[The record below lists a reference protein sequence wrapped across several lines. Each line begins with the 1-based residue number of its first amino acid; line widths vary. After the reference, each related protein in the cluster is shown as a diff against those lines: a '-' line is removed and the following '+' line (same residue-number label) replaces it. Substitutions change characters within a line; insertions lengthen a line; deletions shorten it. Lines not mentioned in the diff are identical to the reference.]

1 LPTLRASCDHTG
13 PPWEPFDLPVVVAS
27 TSRPPTSVRD
37 AFPES
42 VKRSTVAIKVL
53 TSWGRARFRHV
64 TGPMRRPFGASPLT
78 AAISAVVDFCI
89 RRPLWI
95 VGWAMALAAVSGIYA
110 AEHFAIKT
118 DIHELISHDL
128 PWAKRALQ
136 YIKAFPQFGII
147 IVIDAPT
154 PELAEQASTELTQ
167 ALLAH
172 RERFLA
178 VSHPGSGKFFEQN
191 GLLFL
196 PTDDVARFANGVR
209 QAAPLIGTLGEDPSL
224 RGILAAMSMV
234 FIGVKRGIIE
244 FDDMARPL
252 TMAANTLEAV
262 AAHQPASFSWQ
273 ALAGGR
279 PAMPDDRRRFL
290 QVEPVLDFAEL
301 QPGRRATELISQ
313 LAADLKLGDRQ
324 ITTRQTGQIPIDD
337 DQFGTLKQ
345 SAILNIAVSV
355 LGVFVILWLAL
366 RSLRIIAAV
375 VVSLA
380 IGLAVS
386 TAVGLILVGAL
397 NVISVAFFVLFIGLG
412 VDFGLQFSVRYRAER
427 HDHPDLRTA
436 LLSAARKAAT
446 PLALASVATAVGFC
460 SFLPTDYRGL
470 AELGEIAGVGMLIAF
485 ATSITVLPA
494 LLALI
499 KPPREPYPIGF
510 AGLAPVD
517 RFLEQHRVPVV
528 IGTILV
534 TGFASPLLLHLR
546 FDFDPMHLRNSTAE
560 SVATYY
566 ELRKDPSTGANAI
579 DIVANNLDAANATA
593 QRISGLPEVAQVR
606 TLSTFIPD
614 NQNAKLKL
622 IGDAAAALD
631 GALNPGEMISPP
643 TDRDGVNA
651 LLAAADALTKAAGD
665 RYGPG
670 PDAARRLSGLLSKL
684 AKSSAADRERVERA
698 FAEPLRFSLD
708 LLRVSLKPE
717 RISPETI
724 PDEIARDW
732 IAPDGRARVEVLPN
746 GDPDDTQTVRNFV
759 KAVLAAEP
767 DASGPAVE
775 LFAAGN
781 TVVRCF
787 IEAGV
792 FALGVIAIL
801 LLIALRRIGDVLLTL
816 VPLVIAG
823 VVTLELC
830 VVLGIALNF
839 ANIIA
844 LPLLLGIGVA
854 FKIYYILAWRAGR
867 TSLLQSSLTRAVVFS
882 AMTTA
887 TAFGSLWLSSDPG
900 TSSMGKLM
908 ALALTCTMAAAVLFQ
923 PALMGPPR
931 GSKS

>member
-1 LPTLRASCDHTG
+1 
-13 PPWEPFDLPVVVAS
+13 
-27 TSRPPTSVRD
+27 
-37 AFPES
+37 

-64 TGPMRRPFGASPLT
+64 AKPARWPFGASPLT
-78 AAISAVVDFCI
+78 SAISAVVDFCI
-89 RRPLWI
+89 GRPLWI
-95 VGWAMALAAVSGIYA
+95 LGWAIAVATASGIYA

-118 DIHELISHDL
+118 DIHELVSHDL
-128 PWAKRALQ
+128 PWAKRSLQ
-136 YIKAFPQFGII
+136 YMKAFPQFGII
-147 IVIDAPT
+147 VVIDAPT
-154 PELAEQASTELTQ
+154 PELAEHASTELTR

-172 RERFLA
+172 PERFLA

-196 PTDDVARFANGVR
+196 PTADVARLTNALR
-209 QAAPLIGTLGEDPSL
+209 QADPLIGTLAEDPSL

-234 FIGVKRGIIE
+234 FIGVKRGLVE

-252 TMAANTLEAV
+252 TTAADMLEAV
-262 AAHQPASFSWQ
+262 AANRPASFSWQ
-273 ALAGGR
+273 ALASGR
-279 PAMPDDRRRFL
+279 AATPDDRRRFL

-301 QPGRRATELISQ
+301 RPGRRATELISR
-313 LAADLKLGDRQ
+313 LAADLKLGDQQ
-324 ITTRQTGQIPIDD
+324 ITIRQTGRIPIDD
-337 DQFGTLKQ
+337 DHFGTLKQ
-345 SAILNIAVSV
+345 SAVLNIAVSV
-355 LGVFVILWLAL
+355 LGVFVILWWAL

-375 VVSLA
+375 AASLA
-380 IGLAVS
+380 VGLAVS
-386 TAVGLILVGAL
+386 TAAGLVVVGAL
-397 NVISVAFFVLFIGLG
+397 NVISMAFFVLFIGLG

-436 LLSAARKAAT
+436 LLSAARKAGT
-446 PLALASVATAVGFC
+446 PLALAAVATAVGFC

-470 AELGEIAGVGMLIAF
+470 AELGEIAGIGMLIAF

-494 LLALI
+494 LLAVV
-499 KPPREPYPIGF
+499 KPPREPHSIGF
-510 AGLAPVD
+510 AVLAPVD
-517 RFLEQHRVPVV
+517 RFLDRHRVPVV

-534 TGFASPLLLHLR
+534 VGCASPLLSQLR
-546 FDFDPMHLRNSTAE
+546 FDFDPMHLRNATVE

-579 DIVANNLDAANATA
+579 DIVARDLDAANAA
-593 QRISGLPEVAQVR
+593 AHRISGLPQVAQAR
-606 TLSTFIPD
+606 TLSAFIPD
-614 NQNAKLKL
+614 DQNAKLKA
-622 IGDAAAALD
+622 ISDAAAAL
-631 GALNPGEMISPP
+631 GAVLNPGKTISPP
-643 TDRDGVNA
+643 TDQDRVTA
-651 LLAAADALTKAAGD
+651 LLAAADAVADAAGN
-665 RYGPG
+665 RQGPG
-670 PDAARRLSGLLSKL
+670 PDAARRLSGLLTKL
-684 AKSSAADRERVERA
+684 AKGNAVDRERAERA
-698 FAEPLRFSLD
+698 FAEPLRFTLD

-717 RISPETI
+717 RITRETI
-724 PDEIARDW
+724 PPEIARDW
-732 IAPDGRARVEVLPN
+732 IAPDGRARLEILPK
-746 GDPDDTQTVRNFV
+746 GDPDDTQTIRNFV
-759 KAVLAAEP
+759 RAVLAAEP

-775 LFAAGN
+775 LFEAGN
-781 TVVRCF
+781 MVVNSF
-787 IEAGV
+787 IEAGL

-801 LLIALRRIGDVLLTL
+801 LLIALRRVSDVLLTL

-839 ANIIA
+839 ANIMA

-931 GSKS
+931 GSKLPPADKCSLTPHRRASSDVHAEPCTQ

>member
-1 LPTLRASCDHTG
+1 
-13 PPWEPFDLPVVVAS
+13 
-27 TSRPPTSVRD
+27 
-37 AFPES
+37 
-42 VKRSTVAIKVL
+42 VAIKVL
-53 TSWGRARFRHV
+53 TSWRRARFRDV
-64 TGPMRRPFGASPLT
+64 AGPLRWPFGALPLT
-78 AAISAVVDFCI
+78 SAVSAVVDFCI
-89 RRPLWI
+89 GRPLWI
-95 VGWAMALAAVSGIYA
+95 LGWAIALAAASGIYA
-110 AEHFAIKT
+110 AGHFAIKT

-128 PWAKRALQ
+128 PWAKRAIE
-136 YIKAFPQFGII
+136 YMKAFPQFGII

-154 PELAEQASTELTQ
+154 PELAEQASTELTR
-167 ALLAH
+167 ALLTH
-172 RERFLA
+172 PERFLA

-196 PTDDVARFANGVR
+196 PTDEVARFANVLR
-209 QAAPLIGTLGEDPSL
+209 QADPLIGTLAEDPSL

-244 FDDMARPL
+244 LDDMARPL

-262 AAHQPASFSWQ
+262 AVNRPASFSWQ
-273 ALAGGR
+273 ALARGG
-279 PAMPDDRRRFL
+279 PATPEDRRRFL
-290 QVEPVLDFAEL
+290 QVEPVLDFTEL
-301 QPGRRATELISQ
+301 QPGRRATELISR
-313 LAADLKLGDRQ
+313 LAADLKLGDQ
-324 ITTRQTGQIPIDD
+324 QVTIRQTGQIAIEDE
-337 DQFGTLKQ
+337 QFGTLKQ

-355 LGVFVILWLAL
+355 LGVLVILWLAL
-366 RSLRIIAAV
+366 HSLRIIAAV
-375 VVSLA
+375 VVSLT

-436 LLSAARKAAT
+436 LLSAARKAGT

-470 AELGEIAGVGMLIAF
+470 AELGAIAGVGMLIAF
-485 ATSITVLPA
+485 ATSVTVLPA
-494 LLALI
+494 LLAI
-499 KPPREPYPIGF
+499 MKPPGEPHPVGF
-510 AGLAPVD
+510 TALAPVD

-528 IGTILV
+528 VGTILV
-534 TGFASPLLLHLR
+534 VGFASPLLLYLR
-546 FDFDPMHLRNSTAE
+546 FDFDPMHLRNSTVE

-579 DIVANNLDAANATA
+579 DIVANDLDGANATA
-593 QRISGLPEVAQVR
+593 HRISGLQQVAQVR
-606 TLSTFIPD
+606 TLSAFIPD

-622 IGDAAAALD
+622 IHDAAAALD
-631 GALNPGEMISPP
+631 GALNPSEMISPP
-643 TDRDGVNA
+643 TDQDHVEA
-651 LLAAADALTKAAGD
+651 LLAAADTLTKAAGD
-665 RYGPG
+665 QHGPG

-684 AKSSAADRERVERA
+684 AQGSAVDRQRVERA
-698 FAEPLRFSLD
+698 FAEPLRFTLE
-708 LLRVSLKPE
+708 LLRMSLRPE

-724 PDEIARDW
+724 PPEIARDW
-732 IAPDGRARVEVLPN
+732 VAPDGRARVEILPK

-759 KAVLAAEP
+759 RAVLATEP

-775 LFAAGN
+775 LFEAGN
-781 TVVRCF
+781 MVVHSF

-801 LLIALRRIGDVLLTL
+801 LLIALRRVGDVLLTL

-830 VVLGIALNF
+830 AALGIPLNF
-839 ANIIA
+839 ANIMA
-844 LPLLLGIGVA
+844 LPLLLGVGVA

-931 GSKS
+931 GSKLLPPYPSPDAGKGREACR

>member
-1 LPTLRASCDHTG
+1 
-13 PPWEPFDLPVVVAS
+13 
-27 TSRPPTSVRD
+27 
-37 AFPES
+37 

-64 TGPMRRPFGASPLT
+64 AWPKRWRFGASPLT
-78 AAISAVVDFCI
+78 SAISAVVDLCI
-89 RRPLWI
+89 GRPLWI
-95 VGWAMALAAVSGIYA
+95 LGWAIALAAASGIYA
-110 AEHFAIKT
+110 AGHFAIKT
-118 DIHELISHDL
+118 DIHELVSHDL
-128 PWAKRALQ
+128 PWAKRSLQ
-136 YIKAFPQFGII
+136 YMKAFPQFGII
-147 IVIDAPT
+147 VVIDAPT
-154 PELAEQASTELTQ
+154 PELAEWASTGLSR

-172 RERFLA
+172 PERFLA

-196 PTDDVARFANGVR
+196 PTDDVARFANALR
-209 QAAPLIGTLGEDPSL
+209 QADPLIATVAEDPSL

-234 FIGVKRGIIE
+234 LIGVQRGIVE
-244 FDDMARPL
+244 FDDVARPL
-252 TMAANTLEAV
+252 TTAADTLEAV
-262 AAHQPASFSWQ
+262 AANRPATFSWQ
-273 ALAGGR
+273 ALASGR
-279 PAMPDDRRRFL
+279 AATPDGRRRFL

-301 QPGRRATELISQ
+301 QPGRRATELISR
-313 LAADLKLGDRQ
+313 LASDLKLGDQQ
-324 ITTRQTGQIPIDD
+324 ITVRQTGQIPIDD

-345 SAILNIAVSV
+345 SAFLNIAVSV

-375 VVSLA
+375 VASLA
-380 IGLAVS
+380 VGLAVS
-386 TAVGLILVGAL
+386 TAVGLVMVGAL

-427 HDHPDLRTA
+427 HDHHDLRAA
-436 LLSAARKAAT
+436 LLSTARKAGT
-446 PLALASVATAVGFC
+446 PLALAAVATAVGFC

-470 AELGEIAGVGMLIAF
+470 AELGAIAGVGMLIAF
-485 ATSITVLPA
+485 ATSVTVLPA
-494 LLALI
+494 LLAI
-499 KPPREPYPIGF
+499 IRPPGEPHPIGF
-510 AGLAPVD
+510 AALAPAD
-517 RFLEQHRVPVV
+517 RFLERHRVPVV

-534 TGFASPLLLHLR
+534 VGLASPLLLHLR
-546 FDFDPMHLRNSTAE
+546 FDFDPMHLRNATVE

-566 ELRKDPSTGANAI
+566 GLRKDPSTGANAI
-579 DIVANNLDAANATA
+579 DIVASDLGAASAA
-593 QRISGLPEVAQVR
+593 AHHISQLPQVAQVR

-614 NQNAKLKL
+614 HQNAKLKL

-631 GALNPGEMISPP
+631 GGVLNPGKTIAPA
-643 TDRDGVNA
+643 TDLDRVTA
-651 LLAAADALTKAAGD
+651 LLAAADALTRAAGD
-665 RYGPG
+665 RRGPG
-670 PDAARRLSGLLSKL
+670 PDAGRRLSGLLSEL
-684 AKSSAADRERVERA
+684 ARGSAVDRERAERA
-698 FAEPLRFSLD
+698 FAEPLRFTLD
-708 LLRVSLKPE
+708 LLRLSLKPE
-717 RISPETI
+717 RITPETI
-724 PDEIARDW
+724 PPEIARDW
-732 IAPDGRARVEVLPN
+732 IAPDGHARVEILPK
-746 GDPDDTQTVRNFV
+746 GDPDDTQTVRDFV
-759 KAVLAAEP
+759 RAVLAAEP

-775 LFAAGN
+775 LFEAGN
-781 TVVRCF
+781 MVVHSF
-787 IEAGV
+787 IAAGV

-801 LLIALRRIGDVLLTL
+801 LLIALRRVSDVLLTL

-830 VVLGIALNF
+830 VVFGIPLNF

-908 ALALTCTMAAAVLFQ
+908 ALALTSTMAAAVLFQ

-931 GSKS
+931 GSKAPSLPSPASGGG

>member
-1 LPTLRASCDHTG
+1 
-13 PPWEPFDLPVVVAS
+13 
-27 TSRPPTSVRD
+27 
-37 AFPES
+37 

-53 TSWGRARFRHV
+53 TSWGRARFRDV
-64 TGPMRRPFGASPLT
+64 AKSTRWRFGASPLT
-78 AAISAVVDFCI
+78 STISAVVDFCI
-89 RRPLWI
+89 GRPLWI
-95 VGWAMALAAVSGIYA
+95 LGCAIAVAAASGVYA

-118 DIHELISHDL
+118 DIHELVSHDL
-128 PWAKRALQ
+128 PWAKRSLQ
-136 YIKAFPQFGII
+136 YMKAFPQFGII
-147 IVIDAPT
+147 VVIDAPT
-154 PELAEQASTELTQ
+154 PELAEQASTALTR
-167 ALLAH
+167 ALRAH
-172 RERFLA
+172 PERFLA

-196 PTDDVARFANGVR
+196 PTDDVARFANALR
-209 QAAPLIGTLGEDPSL
+209 QADPLIATLAEDPSL

-234 FIGVKRGIIE
+234 FIGVKRGIVE

-252 TMAANTLEAV
+252 TMAADTLEAV
-262 AAHQPASFSWQ
+262 AADRPASFSWQ
-273 ALAGGR
+273 ALASGR
-279 PAMPDDRRRFL
+279 QATPDDRRRFL

-301 QPGRRATELISQ
+301 QPGRRATELISRV
-313 LAADLKLGDRQ
+313 ASDLKLGEQQ
-324 ITTRQTGQIPIDD
+324 ITVRQTGQIPIDD

-345 SAILNIAVSV
+345 SAFLNITVSA

-375 VVSLA
+375 VASLA
-380 IGLAVS
+380 VGLAVS
-386 TAVGLILVGAL
+386 TAAGLVMVGAL

-436 LLSAARKAAT
+436 LLSAAQKAGT
-446 PLALASVATAVGFC
+446 PLALAAVATTVGFC

-485 ATSITVLPA
+485 ATSVTVLPA
-494 LLALI
+494 LLAII
-499 KPPREPYPIGF
+499 KPPGEPHAIGF
-510 AGLAPVD
+510 ATLAPVD
-517 RFLEQHRVPVV
+517 WFLERHRLPVV

-534 TGFASPLLLHLR
+534 VGLASPLLSHLQ
-546 FDFDPMHLRNSTAE
+546 FDFDPMHLRNATVE

-566 ELRKDPSTGANAI
+566 ELRKAPSTGANAI
-579 DIVANNLDAANATA
+579 DIVANDLDAANAA
-593 QRISGLPEVAQVR
+593 AHRISELPQVAQVR
-606 TLSTFIPD
+606 TLSAFIPD
-614 NQNAKLKL
+614 DQNAKLKA
-622 IGDAAAALD
+622 ISDAAAALD
-631 GALNPGEMISPP
+631 GPLNPGKTISPP
-643 TDRDGVNA
+643 TDQDRAAA
-651 LLAAADALTKAAGD
+651 LLAAADALAQAAGN
-665 RYGPG
+665 RRGPG
-670 PDAARRLSGLLSKL
+670 PDAARRLSGLLSNL
-684 AKSSAADRERVERA
+684 AKGSAADRARAEHA
-698 FAEPLRFSLD
+698 FAAPLRFTLD

-717 RISPETI
+717 RVTPETI
-724 PDEIARDW
+724 PAEIARDW
-732 IAPDGRARVEVLPN
+732 RAPDGRARVEILPK

-759 KAVLAAEP
+759 RAVLAAEP

-775 LFAAGN
+775 LFEAGN
-781 TVVRCF
+781 MVVQSF

-801 LLIALRRIGDVLLTL
+801 LLIALRRVSDVLLTL

-830 VVLGIALNF
+830 VVFGIALNF

-931 GSKS
+931 GSKC

>member
-1 LPTLRASCDHTG
+1 
-13 PPWEPFDLPVVVAS
+13 
-27 TSRPPTSVRD
+27 
-37 AFPES
+37 
-42 VKRSTVAIKVL
+42 VKRSIVAIQILMKR
-53 TSWGRARFRHV
+53 WRARFRRV
-64 TGPMRRPFGASPLT
+64 TGPCRGVSERPTLT
-78 AAISAVVDFCI
+78 SAVTAVVDFCTG
-89 RRPLWI
+89 RPWWI
-95 VGWAMALAAVSGIYA
+95 LGWAIGLAAASGIYA

-128 PWAKRALQ
+128 PWAKRALA
-136 YIKAFPQFGII
+136 YMKAFPQFGII
-147 IVIDAPT
+147 VVIDAPT
-154 PELAEQASTELTQ
+154 PELAEQASTELTR
-167 ALLAH
+167 ALLIH
-172 RERFLA
+172 QERFLA

-196 PTDDVARFANGVR
+196 PTDEVAQFANGLH
-209 QAAPLIGTLGEDPSL
+209 QAEPLIGTLAEDPSL
-224 RGILAAMSMV
+224 RGVLAAMSMV
-234 FIGVKRGIIE
+234 FIGVKRGMIE

-252 TMAANTLEAV
+252 TMAADTLEAV
-262 AAHQPASFSWQ
+262 EGDRPASFSWQ
-273 ALAGGR
+273 ALASSR
-279 PAMPDDRRRFL
+279 AATPDDTRRFL

-301 QPGRRATELISQ
+301 QPGRRATELISK
-313 LAADLKLGDRQ
+313 LASDLKFGEQ
-324 ITTRQTGQIPIDD
+324 HITIRLTGQIPIDD
-337 DQFGTLKQ
+337 DQFGTLGQ
-345 SAILNIAVSV
+345 SALLNIAVSI

-380 IGLAVS
+380 VGLAVS

-436 LLSAARKAAT
+436 LLSAARKAAA

-470 AELGEIAGVGMLIAF
+470 AELGEIAGAGMLIAF

-499 KPPREPYPIGF
+499 KPAGEPHPIGF
-510 AGLAPVD
+510 AALGPVD

-528 IGTILV
+528 IGTILAA
-534 TGFASPLLLHLR
+534 GLASPLLFYLR
-546 FDFDPMHLRNSTAE
+546 FDFDPMHLRNSE
-560 SVATYY
+560 VDSVTTYY

-579 DIVANNLDAANATA
+579 DIVANDLDAANAMA
-593 QRISGLPEVAQVR
+593 RRISALAQVAQVR

-614 NQNAKLKL
+614 DQSAKLKL
-622 IGDAAAALD
+622 VNDAAAALN
-631 GALNPGEMISPP
+631 GALHPGKTVSRP
-643 TDRDGVNA
+643 TDQDRVTA
-651 LLAAADALTKAAGD
+651 LLAAADVLARAAGD
-665 RYGPG
+665 QPGPG
-670 PDAARRLSGLLSKL
+670 PDAARRLCGLLLKL
-684 AKSSAADRERVERA
+684 AKGSVADRERVERA
-698 FAEPLRFSLD
+698 FADPLRFSLD

-724 PDEIARDW
+724 PSEIVRDW
-732 IAPDGRARVEVLPN
+732 IAADGRARVEILPK
-746 GDPDDTQTVRNFV
+746 GDPDDTEALRNFV
-759 KAVLAAEP
+759 TAVWAAEP

-781 TVVRCF
+781 TVVRSF

-792 FALGVIAIL
+792 FALGVIAVL
-801 LLIALRRIGDVLLTL
+801 LLIALRRVSDVLLTL
-816 VPLVIAG
+816 VPLVVAG

-839 ANIIA
+839 ANIMA

-908 ALALTCTMAAAVLFQ
+908 ALALMCTMAAAVLFQ

-931 GSKS
+931 GGKC